1 MSLETSGALDVS
13 QVDGRVTKVLD
24 LKTPGSNEVER
35 NRFENLDHL
44 APRDQVKFVICD
56 RIDYDW
62 ACGVIDEYRLQ
73 GRCELLFSP
82 SYQQQDAAE
91 LAEWILSDRLPVRFQ
106 MQLHKILW
114 GNDPGR

>member
-1 MSLETSGALDVS
+1 M
-13 QVDGRVTKVLD
+13 
-24 LKTPGSNEVER
+24 
-35 NRFENLDHL
+35 
-44 APRDQVKFVICD
+44 
-56 RIDYDW
+56 
-62 ACGVIDEYRLQ
+62 IDEYRLQ